1 MTSNFTTSDSQPLLV
16 TLEKPFIESGV
27 QTLARNCPPRS
38 RLMIRR
44 LQVRPLVWRIRI
56 FPEFPRV
63 SFQTSNRKVV
73 VSVPSQSHLDA
84 FPIFPE
90 SASELIIGRSCAGST
105 PR

>member
-16 TLEKPFIESGV
+16 TLGKSFIESGV

-44 LQVRPLVWRIRI
+44 LQVRLLVWRIRI

-73 VSVPSQSHLDA
+73 
-84 FPIFPE
+84 
-90 SASELIIGRSCAGST
+90 GST
-105 PR
+105 PRQEHSGNFRVTPSQHPNY